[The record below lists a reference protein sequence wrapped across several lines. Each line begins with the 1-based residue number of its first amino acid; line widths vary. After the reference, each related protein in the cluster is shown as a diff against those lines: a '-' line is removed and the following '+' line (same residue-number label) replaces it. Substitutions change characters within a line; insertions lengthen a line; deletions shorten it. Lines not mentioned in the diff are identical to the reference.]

1 MAKIIILVDGISIM
15 SSHGGFMDASDSL
28 PQRQATSSDSIGL
41 VAAWLISS
49 ELVGVQNMECQ
60 ELPVWNIAIDIT
72 NIRTSSIF
80 FWDFLAS
87 CVWFPG
93 VTPQSCC
100 KLRHGDAQSPF
111 PYLCSCCRSSARAD
125 PFGATRDTDRFLTP
139 CSEYRSTKA
148 GQKSQSYMHMHM

>member
-60 ELPVWNIAIDIT
+60 ELLV
-72 NIRTSSIF
+72 
-80 FWDFLAS
+80 
-87 CVWFPG
+87 
-93 VTPQSCC
+93 
-100 KLRHGDAQSPF
+100 
-111 PYLCSCCRSSARAD
+111 
-125 PFGATRDTDRFLTP
+125 
-139 CSEYRSTKA
+139 
-148 GQKSQSYMHMHM
+148 